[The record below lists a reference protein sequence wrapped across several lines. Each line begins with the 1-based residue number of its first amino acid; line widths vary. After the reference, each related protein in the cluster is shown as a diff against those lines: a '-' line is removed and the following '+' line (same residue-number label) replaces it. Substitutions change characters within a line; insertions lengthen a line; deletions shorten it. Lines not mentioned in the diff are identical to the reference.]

1 MRNLSAIVLRSVDG
15 SCVLS
20 LSCTYGSE
28 HRTGIVNS
36 PDGGFAFVD
45 NIFCPQ
51 RSRLSRRIVCHVFIP
66 LRALTI
72 ALHSAIFLVV
82 ASRNWNMMTRSGEK
96 ILTCMAPSR
105 VISKLGHRNEVPF
118 HVPMIIA
125 NGHEEPSRDERHLFI
140 PEMEFWR
147 KNETCSE
154 QAHSH
159 VDFLRMYGH
168 FGRILSPPWDAV
180 HVDVDEHHGADA
192 ASDLFQPR
200 FW

>member
-1 MRNLSAIVLRSVDG
+1 MEDELSQLAQMWDWCYEDLLRAQEDTSLADQHSGMCVVRNLSAIVLRSVDG

-105 VISKLGHRNEVPF
+105 VILDAFPNSVKGMKYPF
-118 HVPMIIA
+118 TFP
-125 NGHEEPSRDERHLFI
+125 
-140 PEMEFWR
+140 
-147 KNETCSE
+147 
-154 QAHSH
+154 
-159 VDFLRMYGH
+159 
-168 FGRILSPPWDAV
+168 
-180 HVDVDEHHGADA
+180 
-192 ASDLFQPR
+192 
-200 FW
+200 